1 MMMMMMMKK
10 ATCRL
15 AGEFSCLQP
24 AAGTLLTKC
33 SKFLRFA
40 VMMFFLF
47 CYVLLLYC
55 LFHCCSPSAQDS
67 KYFHVNASRQELP
80 KDFGI
85 LCDFDRED
93 FETFQV
99 LFNYQMNSKY
109 NKSSNYLTKI
119 GFILGKDWNW
129 GKQIPLQMLVRHAE
143 GLQLPEEEVSSSPI
157 SKHCTDIIHRLNFLW
172 LWWRYLLLHRL
183 SLNFK
188 LRLEQMSCFWLLVSS
203 RLRWVTLGLSGSP
216 TFIHKRVGEP
226 GYPWLTL
233 S

>member
-1 MMMMMMMKK
+1 MMMMMLTLVSDVVVMMMMMMMKK

-99 LFNYQMNSKY
+99 LFNYQMNP
-109 NKSSNYLTKI
+109 NYHKI
-119 GFILGKDWNW
+119 ICWLGLFLGKIEIEDR
-129 GKQIPLQMLVRHAE
+129 KQIPLQMLVRHAE

-157 SKHCTDIIHRLNFLW
+157 SKLCSDIIHRLNFL
-172 LWWRYLLLHRL
+172 
-183 SLNFK
+183 
-188 LRLEQMSCFWLLVSS
+188 
-203 RLRWVTLGLSGSP
+203 
-216 TFIHKRVGEP
+216 
-226 GYPWLTL
+226 
-233 S
+233 